1 MKKAKC
7 DRNWIVSFY
16 VLLLYSLNRFYLKK
30 AVDVPIITYLLR
42 CHFNDWLGG
51 ILIIAYINGILNL
64 SRYREHQIATLKAA
78 ILTTFLC
85 GIVWEYIT
93 PYLFHHGTSDFYDV
107 IAYVIGGM
115 TYILLYHTAI
125 NKC

>member
-7 DRNWIVSFY
+7 DRNWIVSFG

-30 AVDVPIITYLLR
+30 AVNVPIITYLLK

-64 SRYREHQIATLKAA
+64 SRYRGHQIATLKAA
-78 ILTTFLC
+78 ILTTILC

-93 PYLFHHGTSDFYDV
+93 PYLFHRGTSDIYDV

-115 TYILLYHTAI
+115 TYILLYHTVI
-125 NKC
+125 NKR